1 MCHILLADH
10 ENQCFLLMMAETT
23 NCFHISK
30 KMIAA
35 MLIKIM
41 VPDTNEKMYLAG
53 LNNNIINLN
62 ATNA

>member
-1 MCHILLADH
+1 MCYTLLAGH
-10 ENQCFLLMMAETT
+10 EKQCYLLMIAETT
-23 NCFHISK
+23 NRFHISK